1 MTLQQQLARSHRLLR
16 ENAQRKS
23 EGMERPERT
32 PRSER
37 TTSNYGISRLFG
49 IKYVPAGQA
58 NAVEKPAV
66 VDGGGAAANRDMLSG
81 DLGAMRES
89 YFTEAEDGQNPFKKR
104 RSSIFGNAGDS
115 LFGN

>member
-1 MTLQQQLARSHRLLR
+1 MRRQSQ
-16 ENAQRKS
+16 NGS
-23 EGMERPERT
+23 EGVERPERK

-37 TTSNYGISRLFG
+37 TTSNYGISRMFG

-58 NAVEKPAV
+58 SAVEKPAV
-66 VDGGGAAANRDMLSG
+66 IDGGGAAANRDMLSG
-81 DLGAMRES
+81 DLGEMRQS
-89 YFTEAEDGQNPFKKR
+89 YFTEAEDTQNPFKKR

>member
-1 MTLQQQLARSHRLLR
+1 MKKR
-16 ENAQRKS
+16 ES
-23 EGMERPERT
+23 VERPERT

-58 NAVEKPAV
+58 SAVEKPAV
-66 VDGGGAAANRDMLSG
+66 IDGGGAAANRDMLSG
-81 DLGAMRES
+81 DLGEMRQS
-89 YFTEAEDGQNPFKKR
+89 YFTEAEDEQNPFKKR
-104 RSSIFGNAGDS
+104 RSSLFGNDGNS